1 VLPSPPP
8 SPQRRLPSCRRATL
22 LLLKQRRK
30 IVNNSTSAHFM
41 PTPRTASRHRQT
53 AETSI
58 DLTINLD
65 GSGISTIDTGIP
77 FFDHM
82 LTLFAKHGLFDL
94 SVKTVGDIQVD
105 FHHTIEDTGIVIGDC
120 LREALG
126 TKEGIRRYGC
136 CYLPMDETLARV
148 VVDLSNRPHLEFRA
162 PAGTPS
168 APNMPFTLVEEF
180 CRAVASNLR
189 ANVHVELLYGRD
201 GHHIAEAVFKG
212 LARALRDACERDS
225 RVIGI
230 PSTKDAL

>member
-1 VLPSPPP
+1 MQRMIENLTYYSMSP
-8 SPQRRLPSCRRATL
+8 
-22 LLLKQRRK
+22 K
-30 IVNNSTSAHFM
+30 
-41 PTPRTASRHRQT
+41 RTATRNRKT

-58 DLTINLD
+58 EMSLNID
-65 GSGISTIDTGIP
+65 GSGVSTIDTGVP

-82 LTLFAKHGLFDL
+82 LTLFSKHGLFDL
-94 SVKTVGDIQVD
+94 DVKTVGDISVD
-105 FHHTIEDTGIVIGDC
+105 FHHTIEDTGIVLGEC

-136 CYLPMDETLARV
+136 CYLPMDEALARV

-180 CRAVASNLR
+180 CRALTSNLR
-189 ANVHVELLYGRD
+189 ANIHVELLYGRD
-201 GHHIAEAVFKG
+201 GHHIAEAIFKG
-212 LARALRDACERDS
+212 LARALRDACERDP

-230 PSTKDAL
+230 PSTKELL

>member
-1 VLPSPPP
+1 MKPSRIAKR
-8 SPQRRLPSCRRATL
+8 S
-22 LLLKQRRK
+22 RK
-30 IVNNSTSAHFM
+30 
-41 PTPRTASRHRQT
+41 T

-58 DLTINLD
+58 DLTLDID
-65 GSGISTIDTGIP
+65 GSGVSSIDTGVP

-82 LTLFAKHGLFDL
+82 LTLFSKHGLFDL
-94 SVKTVGDIQVD
+94 TVKVSGDIDVD

-126 TKEGIRRYGC
+126 SKEGIRRYGC

-180 CRAVASNLR
+180 CRAVAANLR
-189 ANVHVELLYGRD
+189 ANIHVELLYGRD
-201 GHHIAEAVFKG
+201 GHHISEAIFKG
-212 LARALRDACERDS
+212 LARALRDACERDP
-225 RVIGI
+225 RVRGI

>member
-1 VLPSPPP
+1 MSRPS
-8 SPQRRLPSCRRATL
+8 SCS
-22 LLLKQRRK
+22 RK
-30 IVNNSTSAHFM
+30 
-41 PTPRTASRHRQT
+41 T
-53 AETSI
+53 AETEI
-58 DLTINLD
+58 DLSLDLD
-65 GSGISTIDTGIP
+65 GTGESSIDTGIA

-82 LTLFAKHGLFDL
+82 LTLFSKHGLIDL
-94 SVKTVGDIQVD
+94 TLTVKGDLEVD
-105 FHHTIEDTGIVIGDC
+105 FHHTIEDTGIVLGQC

-136 CYLPMDETLARV
+136 CHLPMDETLARV

-168 APNMPFTLVEEF
+168 APNMPFSLVEEF

-189 ANVHVELLYGRD
+189 ANIHIELLYGRD

-212 LARALRDACERDS
+212 LARALREASEIDP
-225 RVIGI
+225 RVKGI

>member
-1 VLPSPPP
+1 M
-8 SPQRRLPSCRRATL
+8 
-22 LLLKQRRK
+22 
-30 IVNNSTSAHFM
+30 STSRNA
-41 PTPRTASRHRQT
+41 TRIRKT

-58 DLTINLD
+58 DLAIDID
-65 GSGISTIDTGIP
+65 GSGVSHIETGIP

-82 LTLFAKHGLFDL
+82 LTLFSKHGLFDL
-94 SVKTVGDIQVD
+94 KVKTVGDIDVD
-105 FHHTIEDTGIVIGDC
+105 YHHTVEDTGIVIGDC

-136 CYLPMDETLARV
+136 AYLPMDETLVRV

-189 ANVHVELLYGRD
+189 ANIHVELLYGRD

-212 LARALRDACERDS
+212 LARALRDACERDA
-225 RVIGI
+225 RVKGI

>member
-1 VLPSPPP
+1 M
-8 SPQRRLPSCRRATL
+8 ATS
-22 LLLKQRRK
+22 RK
-30 IVNNSTSAHFM
+30 
-41 PTPRTASRHRQT
+41 ASRNRKT

-58 DLTINLD
+58 DLSIDID
-65 GSGISTIDTGIP
+65 GSGVSMIDTGIP

-82 LTLFAKHGLFDL
+82 LTLFSKHGLFDL
-94 SVKTVGDIQVD
+94 TVKTVGDIGVD

-136 CYLPMDETLARV
+136 AYLPMDETLVRV

-180 CRAVASNLR
+180 CRAVACNLR
-189 ANVHVELLYGRD
+189 ANIHVELLYGRD

-212 LARALRDACERDS
+212 LARALRDASERDS

-230 PSTKDAL
+230 PSTKEAL

>member
-1 VLPSPPP
+1 MV
-8 SPQRRLPSCRRATL
+8 T
-22 LLLKQRRK
+22 
-30 IVNNSTSAHFM
+30 H
-41 PTPRTASRHRQT
+41 RTANRSRKT

-58 DLTINLD
+58 ELSLD
-65 GSGISTIDTGIP
+65 IDGTGVSRIDTGVP

-94 SVKTVGDIQVD
+94 TVKTVGDIGVD

-126 TKEGIRRYGC
+126 TKAGIRRYGC
-136 CYLPMDETLARV
+136 AYLPMDETLARV

-189 ANVHVELLYGRD
+189 ANIHVELLYGRD
-201 GHHIAEAVFKG
+201 GHHIAEAIFKG
-212 LARALRDACERDS
+212 LARALRDACERDA